1 MKENWKNFIK
11 LLAILAGMVFLFW
24 LWLNRMEPVKE
35 EPEGEKIRTEDV
47 QILMEALDVPITIE
61 EEESGEDKLQ
71 ELTYGQYK
79 TIYEQIG
86 GADKEIPDF
95 AEKYEDDHA
104 F

>member
-1 MKENWKNFIK
+1 
-11 LLAILAGMVFLFW
+11 
-24 LWLNRMEPVKE
+24 
-35 EPEGEKIRTEDV
+35 
-47 QILMEALDVPITIE
+47 MEALDVPITIE
-61 EEESGEDKLQ
+61 EEESGEDKPQ